1 MTNLFRQKPVLD
13 VLDSIN
19 TMPECNGIKL
29 GCPFWNEEYGN
40 KKVSISKNIKISDTL
55 FHHYFF
61 NWSGLYRYTIK
72 NLPYVQGPIYV
83 SYFRT
88 DIRPYNNS
96 AIPIGKEMPFF
107 CINKKLKYSFTCK
120 DEDGDSLT
128 YELVSARHN
137 NGGFTLFNTP
147 YLNGT
152 SPTHPTIDCGFHF
165 DQKTGVYKFVPTEKG
180 VYAITVKV
188 SEYRGDSLMAYNIRE
203 EQFNV
208 YDTLNCFNASIK
220 NISTTACP
228 IATNHSTTY
237 DSFGCYVDTVKNF
250 DFTFCHQNNIV
261 LDIQVSNPDSAQ
273 MTFKDYTGIGT
284 ITDLDVDKTQVI
296 RN

>member
-1 MTNLFRQKPVLD
+1 MIHSTR
-13 VLDSIN
+13 IA
-19 TMPECNGIKL
+19 
-29 GCPFWNEEYGN
+29 
-40 KKVSISKNIKISDTL
+40 SKNIAWAQSVFYLT
-55 FHHYFF
+55 
-61 NWSGLYRYTIK
+61 
-72 NLPYVQGPIYV
+72 
-83 SYFRT
+83 YFRT
-88 DIRPYNNS
+88 DILPFNS
-96 AIPIGKEMPFF
+96 LAKSKGKETPYF
-107 CINKKLKYSFTCK
+107 CINKKMKYSFASE

-128 YELVSARHN
+128 YELISARHLDPFFN
-137 NGGFTLFNTP
+137 ILNTP

-220 NISTTACP
+220 NISTSACP

-250 DFTFCHQNNIV
+250 DFTFCQQNNIV